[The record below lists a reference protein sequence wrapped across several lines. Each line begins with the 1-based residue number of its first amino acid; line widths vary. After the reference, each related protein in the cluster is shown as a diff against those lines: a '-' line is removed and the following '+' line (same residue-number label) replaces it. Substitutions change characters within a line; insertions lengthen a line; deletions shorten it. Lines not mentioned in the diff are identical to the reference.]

1 MKGFFGAIVGLALAA
16 GAWFLFSHYEI
27 RGLENVLR
35 PQAAA
40 PIPERNVGPLGQPGG
55 AATITVGSFNI
66 QVFGQSKLN
75 KPEVMQALAQIARK
89 FDVLAI
95 QEIRSKSQDVL
106 PRFVALVNATGARY
120 DFVIGPPL
128 GRTTSK
134 EQYAF
139 IYDTATVEL
148 DPDSVY
154 TVDDPDD
161 LLHREPLVA
170 GFRVR
175 GPQPNEAFTFTLV
188 NVHTDPDETRQEL
201 NALDDV
207 FRAVQRDGRGE
218 DDVILLGD
226 LNVDERNLGELGAM
240 SNIVWAI
247 SGLPTNTRGDKTY
260 DNVVFHHAATSE
272 YTGRSGVFD
281 MRAAFNLTLE
291 QALEIS
297 DHQPVWAEFTARE
310 GGAGG
315 RVAAQPSGP
324 PR

>member
-1 MKGFFGAIVGLALAA
+1 VKGIFGAIVGLALAA
-16 GAWFLFSHYEI
+16 GACFIFSHYEI
-27 RGLENVLR
+27 RGLDSVLR
-35 PQAAA
+35 PKAA
-40 PIPERNVGPLGQPGG
+40 PLPERNVGLGQPGG
-55 AATITVGSFNI
+55 APTITVGSFNI
-66 QVFGQSKLN
+66 QVFGQSKLS

-106 PRFVALVNATGARY
+106 PKFVALINATGAKY

-188 NVHTDPDETRQEL
+188 NIHTDPDETRQEL

-247 SGLPTNTRGDKTY
+247 SNQPTNTRGDKTY
-260 DNVVFHHAATSE
+260 DNLVFHHAATGE
-272 YTGRSGVFD
+272 YTGRAGVFD

-315 RVAAQPSGP
+315 RVANVPGTPA
-324 PR
+324 R